1 MFWPMGVGPSRKLGL
16 LPPPLWG
23 RAGEGGGAM
32 TTRLTTTPTPNPSP
46 QGRGERTEIAAPSYI
61 NHNGAR
67 PRHAIDWEALS
78 LHLVFGALAAV
89 AIVFLVAPTVIVL
102 LTSFTAS
109 QSLKFPPDG
118 LSLRWYLALLDADQM
133 QAAAWNSL
141 VVAFWTTVLSVVLG
155 TAAALGLARSR
166 SPLARACDLLF
177 MSPLLLPALAFGFAA
192 LIFIHKLGFSPSIP
206 FLVLGHVVVCV
217 PFVLRTTIAALSQ
230 LDPALLDASASL
242 GAGSWMTFRRV
253 TLPLIAP
260 GLGAGAFLAF
270 MASFDNVPVSLFLA
284 DERTEVLPIHLWQQI
299 ETNLDVRT
307 AAISGVIVIFTL
319 ILMLVAERFG
329 GLTRQMR

>member
-1 MFWPMGVGPSRKLGL
+1 M
-16 LPPPLWG
+16 
-23 RAGEGGGAM
+23 
-32 TTRLTTTPTPNPSP
+32 
-46 QGRGERTEIAAPSYI
+46 AA
-61 NHNGAR
+61 
-67 PRHAIDWEALS
+67 PRHATDWEALS
-78 LHLVFGALAAV
+78 LRLVFGALAAV
-89 AIVFLVAPTVIVL
+89 AIVFLVGPTVIML

-118 LSLRWYLALLDADQM
+118 LSLRWYAALLDADQM

-155 TAAALGLARSR
+155 TAAALGIARSR
-166 SPLARACDLLF
+166 SPLARACDVLF

-192 LIFIHKLGFSPSIP
+192 LIFIHKLGFAPSIP
-206 FLVLGHVVVCV
+206 FLVLGHTVVCV

-230 LDPALLDASASL
+230 LDPALLDASQSL
-242 GAGSWMTFRRV
+242 GAGGWRTFRRV

-284 DERTEVLPIHLWQQI
+284 DERSEMLPIHLWQQI

-307 AAISGVIVIFTL
+307 AAVSGLIVMFTL
-319 ILMLVAERFG
+319 ILMLLAERLA

>member
-1 MFWPMGVGPSRKLGL
+1 MV
-16 LPPPLWG
+16 
-23 RAGEGGGAM
+23 
-32 TTRLTTTPTPNPSP
+32 
-46 QGRGERTEIAAPSYI
+46 APRYST
-61 NHNGAR
+61 
-67 PRHAIDWEALS
+67 DWEALS
-78 LHLVFGALAAV
+78 LRLVFGALAAI
-89 AIVFLVAPTVIVL
+89 AIVFLVGPTVIML

-118 LSLRWYLALLDADQM
+118 LSLRWYVALLDADQM

-155 TAAALGLARSR
+155 TAAALGIARSR
-166 SPLARACDLLF
+166 SPLARACDVLF

-192 LIFIHKLGFSPSIP
+192 LIFIHRLGFAPSIP
-206 FLVLGHVVVCV
+206 FLVLGHTVVCV

-230 LDPALLDASASL
+230 LDPALLDAAQSL
-242 GAGSWMTFRRV
+242 GAGGWRTFRRV

-284 DERTEVLPIHLWQQI
+284 DERSEMLPIHLWQQI

-307 AAISGVIVIFTL
+307 AAVSGLIVMFTL
-319 ILMLVAERFG
+319 ILMLLAERLA

>member
-1 MFWPMGVGPSRKLGL
+1 M
-16 LPPPLWG
+16 
-23 RAGEGGGAM
+23 
-32 TTRLTTTPTPNPSP
+32 
-46 QGRGERTEIAAPSYI
+46 AA
-61 NHNGAR
+61 
-67 PRHAIDWEALS
+67 PRHATDWEALS
-78 LHLVFGALAAV
+78 LRLVFGVLAAI
-89 AIVFLVAPTVIVL
+89 AIVFLVGPTVIML

-118 LSLRWYLALLDADQM
+118 LSLRWYVALLDADQM

-141 VVAFWTTVLSVVLG
+141 VVALWTTLLSVLLG
-155 TAAALGLARSR
+155 TAAALGIARSR
-166 SPLARACDLLF
+166 SSLARACDVLF

-192 LIFIHKLGFSPSIP
+192 LIFIHKLGFAPSIP
-206 FLVLGHVVVCV
+206 VLVLGHTVVCV
-217 PFVLRTTIAALSQ
+217 PFVLRTTVAALSQ
-230 LDPALLDASASL
+230 LDPALLDASQSL
-242 GAGSWMTFRRV
+242 GAGGWMTFRRV

-284 DERTEVLPIHLWQQI
+284 DERSEMLPIHLWQQI

-307 AAISGVIVIFTL
+307 AAVSGLIVIFTL
-319 ILMLVAERFG
+319 ILMLLAERLA

>member
-1 MFWPMGVGPSRKLGL
+1 MV
-16 LPPPLWG
+16 
-23 RAGEGGGAM
+23 
-32 TTRLTTTPTPNPSP
+32 
-46 QGRGERTEIAAPSYI
+46 APRYST
-61 NHNGAR
+61 
-67 PRHAIDWEALS
+67 DWEALS
-78 LHLVFGALAAV
+78 LRVVFGALAAI
-89 AIVFLVAPTVIVL
+89 AIVFLVGPTVIML

-118 LSLRWYLALLDADQM
+118 LSLRWYAALLDADQM

-155 TAAALGLARSR
+155 TAAALGIARSR
-166 SPLARACDLLF
+166 SPLARACDVLF

-192 LIFIHKLGFSPSIP
+192 LIFIHRLGFAPSIP
-206 FLVLGHVVVCV
+206 FLVLGHTVVCV

-230 LDPALLDASASL
+230 LDPALLDASQSL
-242 GAGSWMTFRRV
+242 GAGGWRTFRRV

-284 DERTEVLPIHLWQQI
+284 DERSEMLPIHLWQQI

-307 AAISGVIVIFTL
+307 AAVSGLIVMFTL
-319 ILMLVAERFG
+319 ILMLLAERLA

>member
-1 MFWPMGVGPSRKLGL
+1 MV
-16 LPPPLWG
+16 
-23 RAGEGGGAM
+23 
-32 TTRLTTTPTPNPSP
+32 
-46 QGRGERTEIAAPSYI
+46 APRYST
-61 NHNGAR
+61 
-67 PRHAIDWEALS
+67 DWEALS
-78 LHLVFGALAAV
+78 LRVVFGALAAI
-89 AIVFLVAPTVIVL
+89 AIVFLVGPTVIML

-109 QSLKFPPDG
+109 QSLRFPPDG
-118 LSLRWYLALLDADQM
+118 LSLRWYAALLDADQM

-155 TAAALGLARSR
+155 TAAALGIARSR
-166 SPLARACDLLF
+166 SPLARACDVLF

-192 LIFIHKLGFSPSIP
+192 LIFIHRLGFAPSIP
-206 FLVLGHVVVCV
+206 FLVLGHTVVCV

-230 LDPALLDASASL
+230 LDPALLDASQSL
-242 GAGSWMTFRRV
+242 GAGGWRTFRRV

-284 DERTEVLPIHLWQQI
+284 DERSEMLPIHLWQQI

-307 AAISGVIVIFTL
+307 AAVSGLIVIFTL
-319 ILMLVAERFG
+319 ILMLLAERLA

>member
-1 MFWPMGVGPSRKLGL
+1 MV
-16 LPPPLWG
+16 
-23 RAGEGGGAM
+23 
-32 TTRLTTTPTPNPSP
+32 
-46 QGRGERTEIAAPSYI
+46 APRYST
-61 NHNGAR
+61 
-67 PRHAIDWEALS
+67 DWEALS
-78 LHLVFGALAAV
+78 LRAVFGALAAI
-89 AIVFLVAPTVIVL
+89 AIVFLVGPTVIML

-118 LSLRWYLALLDADQM
+118 LSLRWYAALLDADQM

-155 TAAALGLARSR
+155 TAAALGIARSR
-166 SPLARACDLLF
+166 SPLARACDVLF

-192 LIFIHKLGFSPSIP
+192 LIFIHRLGFAPSIP
-206 FLVLGHVVVCV
+206 FLVLGHTVVCV

-230 LDPALLDASASL
+230 LDPALLDASQSL
-242 GAGSWMTFRRV
+242 GAGGWRTFRRV

-284 DERTEVLPIHLWQQI
+284 DERSEMLPIHLWQQI

-307 AAISGVIVIFTL
+307 AAVSGLIVMFTL
-319 ILMLVAERFG
+319 ILMLLAERLA